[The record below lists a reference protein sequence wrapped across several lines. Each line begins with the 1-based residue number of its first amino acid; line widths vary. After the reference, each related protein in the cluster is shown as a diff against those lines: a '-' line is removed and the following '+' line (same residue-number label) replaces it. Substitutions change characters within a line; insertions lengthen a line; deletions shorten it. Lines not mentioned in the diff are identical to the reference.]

1 MMETALTRWDGRVFT
16 LPALLSCTLEYTAG
30 VPCDSFALRCLWDRG
45 LEGGL
50 ADLVGF
56 TAWEDGQRVFQ
67 GVVDECEC
75 RFGDSGSTLTVSGR
89 GMAALLLD
97 NEAQAADYQTAT
109 AADILRDHVEPY
121 GIQVAGGYR
130 LPPVEG
136 FSVASGSSEWQVLYD
151 FARYHGGVAPRFD
164 RQGRLVLSPWQDGER
179 LVIDDK
185 TAVTEL
191 VCREKRYGVLSE
203 ILVRDKTRQQAERMV
218 NRTFAEQGGRC
229 RRVLTMP
236 GRSGYQAMRYRG
248 EFQLQRSQAE
258 RSRLELTVPQRFFA
272 WPGDLVRL
280 DRTGLGCNGIY
291 RVLEAAV
298 ELDGQGGR
306 TRLVLGEPES
316 VL

>member
-1 MMETALTRWDGRVFT
+1 MTAYVTTAAGRTFQ
-16 LPALLSCTLEYTAG
+16 LPVPLSWELNYTAG
-30 VPCDSFALRCLWDRG
+30 VPSDSFWVRCPWQ
-45 LEGGL
+45 
-50 ADLVGF
+50 A
-56 TAWEDGQRVFQ
+56 GQGTDPAEWVRFSAAEAGETVFS
-67 GVVDECEC
+67 GVVDECEVNQGAEGL
-75 RFGDSGSTLTVSGR
+75 RLEVSGR

-280 DRTGLGCNGIY
+280 DRTGLGCNGVY

>member
-1 MMETALTRWDGRVFT
+1 
-16 LPALLSCTLEYTAG
+16 
-30 VPCDSFALRCLWDRG
+30 
-45 LEGGL
+45 
-50 ADLVGF
+50 
-56 TAWEDGQRVFQ
+56 
-67 GVVDECEC
+67 
-75 RFGDSGSTLTVSGR
+75 
-89 GMAALLLD
+89 MAALLLD

-136 FSVASGSSEWQVLYD
+136 FSVASGSSEWLVLYD

-280 DRTGLGCNGIY
+280 DRTGLGCNGVY

>member
-1 MMETALTRWDGRVFT
+1 M
-16 LPALLSCTLEYTAG
+16 
-30 VPCDSFALRCLWDRG
+30 
-45 LEGGL
+45 
-50 ADLVGF
+50 
-56 TAWEDGQRVFQ
+56 
-67 GVVDECEC
+67 
-75 RFGDSGSTLTVSGR
+75 
-89 GMAALLLD
+89 
-97 NEAQAADYQTAT
+97 
-109 AADILRDHVEPY
+109 
-121 GIQVAGGYR
+121 
-130 LPPVEG
+130 
-136 FSVASGSSEWQVLYD
+136 
-151 FARYHGGVAPRFD
+151 
-164 RQGRLVLSPWQDGER
+164 
-179 LVIDDK
+179 
-185 TAVTEL
+185 TEL

-280 DRTGLGCNGIY
+280 DRTGLGCNGVY

-316 VL
+316 EL